1 MTKAVA
7 VALISYKNRMSDV
20 YLFDEYSDAEDLAAN
35 KAINIAE
42 ESGKPGFTITDSA
55 SVNLTNYNW
64 WIKEQKIDAPFIQV
78 FKQQIIPHYE

>member
-7 VALISYKNRMSDV
+7 VALLSYKNQMSDV
-20 YLFDEYSDAEDLAAN
+20 TLFEAYTDAEDWAAN
-35 KAINIAE
+35 KAINIAGE
-42 ESGKPGFTITDSA
+42 TGKPGFTITDSA

-64 WIKEQKIDAPFIQV
+64 WIKDQKIDAPFIQV